1 MQRIWSAALAYGFC
15 AGGFCASAS
24 AAPAAGSAE
33 LLLGAGVHYSQ
44 GTYGTGIRTRITALT
59 FTGRY
64 DTARWTFRGS
74 VPYLFI
80 SGSDAVVPGIG
91 RVAGASAAASSTS
104 GLGDVTLSATYAAYH
119 DAATQFGV
127 DVTGKIKLATADPDE
142 RLGTGEHDLGV
153 LAEVYKAFGRLTA
166 FAGLGY
172 TEFGTSPRLAI
183 SDAFS
188 YTLGASYRLD
198 ERDSVGAS
206 YDERERLASGAA
218 AQKELTVFYSRRTAR
233 GWRTQVYFLR
243 GFADGSPDWGAG
255 LSAAHPF

>member
-1 MQRIWSAALAYGFC
+1 MRRIWITAFAYW
-15 AGGFCASAS
+15 FCASAV
-24 AAPAAGSAE
+24 AAPAAGSEE

-44 GTYGTGIRTRITALT
+44 GTYGTGVTTRITAVT

-80 SGSDAVVPGIG
+80 SGSNAVVPGIG
-91 RVAGASAAASSTS
+91 RVGGATAAESSTS
-104 GLGDVTLSATYAAYH
+104 GLGDVALSATYAAYY

-127 DVTGKIKLATADPDE
+127 DVTGKIKVATADPDE
-142 RLGTGEHDLGV
+142 SLGTGEHDLGV
-153 LAEVYKAFGRLTA
+153 LAEVYKVLGRLTV

-172 TEFGTSPRLAI
+172 TEFGTTPRLAI
-183 SDAFS
+183 SDAVS

-198 ERDSVGAS
+198 DRDSVGVS

-218 AQKELTVFYSRRTAR
+218 PQKEITAFYARKIER
-233 GWRTQVYFLR
+233 GWRAQVYFLL

-255 LSAAHPF
+255 LSAAYPF